1 MRRAEALLDVTR
13 ALSAELAA
21 STWSPPT
28 AFVYDP
34 TTYASGSWSSY
45 VRKYG
50 GRAGRVV
57 LIGMNPGPYGMTQ
70 TGVPFG
76 EPRLVR
82 DWLGIEGDVVPP
94 TEQHPKRPIL
104 GFDHPRTEVS
114 GARFWGWAR
123 ARHGTPASFFR
134 TFYVVNWCHLCFLA
148 DSGRNLTPDQLAAE
162 DRARLYPLCD
172 AALRRQIE
180 LLAPRR
186 VLGIGAFAEA
196 RARVALEGLG
206 LRIGR
211 ILHPSP
217 ASPRANRGWEEQV
230 EAQLR
235 GYRLLP
241 PRR

>member
-1 MRRAEALLDVTR
+1 
-13 ALSAELAA
+13 
-21 STWSPPT
+21 
-28 AFVYDP
+28 
-34 TTYASGSWSSY
+34 
-45 VRKYG
+45 
-50 GRAGRVV
+50 
-57 LIGMNPGPYGMTQ
+57 
-70 TGVPFG
+70 
-76 EPRLVR
+76 
-82 DWLGIEGDVVPP
+82 
-94 TEQHPKRPIL
+94 
-104 GFDHPRTEVS
+104 
-114 GARFWGWAR
+114 
-123 ARHGTPASFFR
+123 
-134 TFYVVNWCHLCFLA
+134 
-148 DSGRNLTPDQLAAE
+148 LAAE

>member
-1 MRRAEALLDVTR
+1 MEVTR
-13 ALSAELAA
+13 ELSAELAA
-21 STWSPPT
+21 VPWSPPV

-34 TTYASGSWSSY
+34 ITYASGPWSSF
-45 VRKYG
+45 VRAYG

-57 LIGMNPGPYGMTQ
+57 LVGMNPGPYGMTQ

-82 DWLGIEGDVVPP
+82 DWLGIEDDVVPP
-94 TEQHPKRPIL
+94 ADQHPKRPIL
-104 GFDHPRTEVS
+104 GFEHPRTEVS

-148 DSGRNLTPDQLAAE
+148 DSGRNLTPDHLAAE

-186 VLGIGAFAEA
+186 VLGVGAFAEA
-196 RARVALEGLG
+196 RARAALEGSSVP
-206 LRIGR
+206 IGR

-217 ASPRANRGWEEQV
+217 ASPRANPGWEDQV
-230 EAQLR
+230 EAQLAAFGLR
-235 GYRLLP
+235 P
-241 PRR
+241 PAARKRATP